1 MTVICRSLV
10 IAMRVLIA
18 DDTMFMRTLLMSWV
32 ESMGYVALAA
42 ADGAEAVTIAERD
55 GFDIAII
62 DWEMPKLSGME
73 VIGALRANPRT
84 AYAHIILI
92 TGGDEQ
98 DRLVQALEGGAD
110 DFVRKPIYPPALMA
124 RLRAGARI
132 VTMRQ
137 EILKLATVDPL
148 TGAANRR
155 HFFER
160 ASEHLAMNRRRL
172 TPLSVL
178 AADIDHFKAINDGR
192 GHAGGDAALQ
202 RFAETCRA
210 ELRPMDLLGRLGGE
224 EFAVLLPDTSAS
236 GALAVAERLRAAVAA
251 LASDAGGPMTVSI
264 GVAEVPAGAE
274 TIDPALAAADG
285 ALYRAK
291 ARGRNRVERAE

>member
-1 MTVICRSLV
+1 MRAF
-10 IAMRVLIA
+10 AMRVLIA

-32 ESMGYVALAA
+32 ESMGYVALVA
-42 ADGAEAVTIAERD
+42 ADGAEAMTIAQRE

-92 TGGDEQ
+92 TGGGEQ

-110 DFVRKPIYPPALMA
+110 DFVRKPIYPPALTA
-124 RLRAGARI
+124 RLRAGARL

-137 EILKLATVDPL
+137 EILKLATTDPL
-148 TGAANRR
+148 TGVANRR

-160 ASEHLAMNRRRL
+160 AGEHLATNRRRMA
-172 TPLSVL
+172 PLSVL

-192 GHAGGDAALQ
+192 GHAGGDAALK
-202 RFAETCRA
+202 RFAETCLA

-224 EFAVLLPDTSAS
+224 EFAVLLPDTSVS
-236 GALAVAERLRAAVAA
+236 GAVAVAERLRAAVAT
-251 LASDAGGPMTVSI
+251 LAPDDGGPMTVSI
-264 GVAEVPAGAE
+264 GVAGVATGAE

>member
-1 MTVICRSLV
+1 
-10 IAMRVLIA
+10 MRILIA
-18 DDTMFMRTLLMSWV
+18 DDTLFVRTALASWV
-32 ESMGYVALAA
+32 ETMGYTPLLA
-42 ADGAEAVTIAERD
+42 ADGGEAMAIAERD
-55 GFDIAII
+55 GVDIAII

-73 VIGALRANPRT
+73 VIRALRANPCT
-84 AYAHIILI
+84 TYAHIILI

-137 EILKLATVDPL
+137 EILSLATIDSL
-148 TGAANRR
+148 TGAINRR

-160 ASEHLAMNRRRL
+160 AAEHLAMNRRRL
-172 TPLSVL
+172 SPLTVL
-178 AADIDHFKAINDGR
+178 AADIDHFKAINDNR
-192 GHAGGDAALQ
+192 GHAGGDVALKH
-202 RFAETCRA
+202 FADTCRH
-210 ELRPMDLLGRLGGE
+210 ELRPLDLFARLGGE

-236 GALAVAERLRAAVAA
+236 GGMAVAERLRAAVAA
-251 LASDAGGPMTVSI
+251 LAPEAGGPMTVSI

-274 TIDPALAAADG
+274 TIDATLAAADA

-291 ARGRNRVERAE
+291 ANGRNRVERAD